1 MRQAFALERQY
12 GYDDEQLCRASAAL
26 CKALSRVPSGPVEAV
41 TPLLQALDALDA
53 RAIAAGE
60 PHAPSGSPHLG
71 FLTRELYGLARKL
84 SCTTEPHGGAHA
96 RLDDLRAADRAYER
110 LAQLAK
116 THKPLRIGTQ
126 TELILT
132 SEECFYQLAV
142 AAERAGMALMR
153 SGLARDQEAACFFLQ
168 RAARKLKLAGA
179 YEHDPRVAEVRSLL
193 STAEAQLRDTQQ
205 QPALMPQQ
213 GGPKAD
219 APGSAA
225 ASASVLP
232 ESCLVQ

>member
-12 GYDDEQLCRASAAL
+12 GYDGEQLCRASAAL
-26 CKALSRVPSGPVEAV
+26 CRALARVPSGPVEAV

-60 PHAPSGSPHLG
+60 PHTPSGSPHLG

-84 SCTTEPHGGAHA
+84 SCMTEPHGGAHA

-142 AAERAGMALMR
+142 AAERAGMVLMR

-168 RAARKLKLAGA
+168 RAARKLKLAGIHD
-179 YEHDPRVAEVRSLL
+179 HDPRVVEVRSLL

-205 QPALMPQQ
+205 HPPLMPQ
-213 GGPKAD
+213 AD